1 MNSKKP
7 ICALYK
13 CLYFSSL
20 TLLTLLVMVS
30 CGKKANKDKVA
41 VAMDEIDSLFTAHYS
56 IDGNENPKFT
66 NPGGAVLIMKG
77 DSILFDK
84 GYGIANYEDS
94 SKIDGNTFFNI
105 ASCSKQ
111 FSAVAI
117 LKMDD
122 QKLIDI
128 HKSIY
133 DVSPKVLPYLPPKKA
148 PFSAITVA
156 NLMSHSSGIPD
167 ARPRDDREFVLK
179 ATDMQSIE
187 YMKNLDS
194 LHFQP
199 GTQYEYINPTFQLL
213 YLFIEKISGLPFE
226 QYMHDNIF
234 VPAGMDSIVYFEPDR
249 KIPHMAHGYVTDT
262 PDAKEG
268 AKKFH
273 EYDYGE
279 ESFFA
284 TKADGGIYTSTHQ
297 FIKWIKAL
305 RDNKIISAKIKSE
318 AQSPVTKVTG
328 SKYCDYQNRP
338 NTYYGYGWFIEQ
350 QPGFPLKVYHTGDN
364 GGFQIYEAFF
374 PSTNLTV
381 LVFENRN
388 DHDRWDMVTALDKI
402 LKKAGLMESA
412 R

>member
-1 MNSKKP
+1 MIIIQRYSAEHFDEWNSFVAASKNGTFLFDRRYMGYHSDRF
-7 ICALYK
+7 ADY
-13 CLYFSSL
+13 SL
-20 TLLTLLVMVS
+20 MFYDEKHRL
-30 CGKKANKDKVA
+30 VA
-41 VAMDEIDSLFTAHYS
+41 VLPANAEGD
-56 IDGNENPKFT
+56 
-66 NPGGAVLIMKG
+66 VLHSHHG
-77 DSILFDK
+77 L
-84 GYGIANYEDS
+84 
-94 SKIDGNTFFNI
+94 T
-105 ASCSKQ
+105 
-111 FSAVAI
+111 
-117 LKMDD
+117 
-122 QKLIDI
+122 
-128 HKSIY
+128 
-133 DVSPKVLPYLPPKKA
+133 PPKKA

-234 VPAGMDSIVYFEPDR
+234 VPAGMDSTVYFEPDR